1 MIFNA
6 NKLRPKDFKNFSK
19 SVKWN
24 PRPDCMNDFPLT
36 VSKYVQDI
44 WRVEI
49 LNLCP
54 ILFLNKGAHRH
65 GNIDLY
71 IMGIYNSEK
80 EKCGFK
86 PKTILFFPKN
96 RFYEKLMYLSR
107 KQNRKKYQKIP
118 GL

>member
-1 MIFNA
+1 MQTNWGYVRK
-6 NKLRPKDFKNFSK
+6 NFKNFSK

-24 PRPDCMNDFPLT
+24 PRPDCMNFPLT

-44 WRVEI
+44 SRVEF

-54 ILFLNKGAHRH
+54 ILFLKKGAHRH

-80 EKCGFK
+80 TKMWFQTK
-86 PKTILFFPKN
+86 NDTILPKKS
-96 RFYEKLMYLSR
+96 FLR
-107 KQNRKKYQKIP
+107 KIDVSLTKAKP
-118 GL
+118 